1 MRFLT
6 IYSRRGREERVLGVG
21 DAYDPALFVCDLADA
36 VELLREDVDR
46 DARGVFAEPATSS
59 VVPAEDDTVPPCAPP
74 ADVLVV
80 PIVAPVVL
88 VAAAASAASSADRSS
103 IWRCCRRV
111 VMGLENESAL
121 SSSIFVLR
129 LRLPA
134 RVLTPVAAETGAAA
148 AAPSFCDSGICSSS
162 VCARFR
168 RLRRG
173 GWLAE
178 DRISRSSVLDSESA
192 SVRSSSDDGGTTDCG
207 TSL

>member
-21 DAYDPALFVCDLADA
+21 DAYDPALFACDLADA

-111 VMGLENESAL
+111 VMGLEYESAL

-148 AAPSFCDSGICSSS
+148 AAPSFCDSSICSSS